1 MRAADIAA
9 VLTVA
14 ARVHPDFP
22 EDAAVFE
29 ERLRLF
35 PQGCFVHDSDGA
47 VLAYVVSHPWRAG
60 DPPALNTQLD
70 ALPAEPATYYL
81 HDIALLPALRGSGA
95 ASRMVARLVGLAE
108 AEKLPTLS
116 LVAVN
121 GSAGFWRRHGFRPV
135 ADAALTDKLKSYD
148 DAAAFMV
155 RTLGR

>member
-22 EDAAVFE
+22 EDAVVFE

-35 PQGCFVHDSDGA
+35 PQGCFVHDDDGE
-47 VLAYVVSHPWRAG
+47 VRAYVVSHPWRAG

-70 ALPAEPATYYL
+70 ALPEKPATYYL

-108 AEKLPTLS
+108 AERLPTLS

-121 GSAGFWRRHGFRPV
+121 GSAGFWQRHGFHPV
-135 ADAALTDKLKSYD
+135 ADAALADKLKSYD
-148 DAAAFMV
+148 EAAAFMV
-155 RTLGR
+155 RTLG

>member
-22 EDAAVFE
+22 EDATVFE

-35 PQGCFVHDSDGA
+35 PQGCFVYDRAGE

-70 ALPAEPATYYL
+70 ALPGKPATYYL
-81 HDIALLPALRGSGA
+81 HDIALLPALRGTGA
-95 ASRMVARLVGLAE
+95 ASRMVTRLAGLAV

-121 GSAGFWRRHGFRPV
+121 GSTGFWRRHGFRPV
-135 ADAALTDKLKSYD
+135 ADAALADKLKSYD
-148 DAAAFMV
+148 EAAAFMV
-155 RTLGR
+155 RTLG

>member
-1 MRAADIAA
+1 MRPADIAA

-35 PQGCFVHDSDGA
+35 PQGCFVYDRAGEL
-47 VLAYVVSHPWRAG
+47 LAYVVSHPWRAG

-70 ALPAEPATYYL
+70 ALPGKPATYYL
-81 HDIALLPALRGSGA
+81 HDIALLPALRGTGA
-95 ASRMVARLVGLAE
+95 ASRMVTRLAGLAV

-116 LVAVN
+116 LVAVP
-121 GSAGFWRRHGFRPV
+121 SPMPRWR
-135 ADAALTDKLKSYD
+135 TS
-148 DAAAFMV
+148 
-155 RTLGR
+155 